1 MVRVNRVRRII
12 RKIDPWTV
20 LKVTLVLNFVVALTV
35 VLGFS
40 IMWVLLVNA
49 GVPQG
54 LEDIARRLALLD
66 QDASLVGNIE
76 PLFTG
81 LVSLAAVYM
90 LTQTAI
96 ATVGAFFY
104 NLVSDLVGGI
114 EVVVLEESHLD
125 APEKPQKVKFSLEID
140 YEDKKPS
147 SDKDIKSIVNYGTIV
162 KLITKLVKKKHYNF
176 LETLAEAV
184 FDELFKDKRIAKIML
199 KIEKLEI
206 LKQCSSVGIQIT
218 KKRSHDKL

>member
-114 EVVVLEESHLD
+114 EVVVLEETHLD
-125 APEKPQKVKFSLEID
+125 TPAKPQKAKQNKSEEQKETVLMSM
-140 YEDKKPS
+140 
-147 SDKDIKSIVNYGTIV
+147 IKSMKKARTDN
-162 KLITKLVKKKHYNF
+162 ITEKQPSEPDIPRPDVPRDI
-176 LETLAEAV
+176 EEPTLMDA
-184 FDELFKDKRIAKIML
+184 L
-199 KIEKLEI
+199 KNTENEEDD
-206 LKQCSSVGIQIT
+206 SF
-218 KKRSHDKL
+218 

>member
-20 LKVTLVLNFVVALTV
+20 LKVTFVLNFIVALTI

-40 IMWVLLVNA
+40 ILWVLLVNA

-76 PLFTG
+76 PLFSS
-81 LVSLAAVYM
+81 VVFLATVYL
-90 LTQTAI
+90 LTQTAL
-96 ATVGAFFY
+96 ATIGAFFY

-114 EVVVLEESHLD
+114 EVVVLEETYND
-125 APEKPQKVKFSLEID
+125 AQNQTLENTQEEHQDNKETMLMTFSNTLKNLKNE
-140 YEDKKPS
+140 ED
-147 SDKDIKSIVNYGTIV
+147 DK
-162 KLITKLVKKKHYNF
+162 
-176 LETLAEAV
+176 E
-184 FDELFKDKRIAKIML
+184 
-199 KIEKLEI
+199 
-206 LKQCSSVGIQIT
+206 
-218 KKRSHDKL
+218 

>member
-35 VLGFS
+35 VLGLS

-66 QDASLVGNIE
+66 QDASLVGNVE
-76 PLFTG
+76 TLFTSV
-81 LVSLAAVYM
+81 VSLAAVYM
-90 LTQTAI
+90 LTQTAL
-96 ATVGAFFY
+96 ATIGAFFY

-125 APEKPQKVKFSLEID
+125 NSQKSTAEEVIAQNKHEQKETVLM
-140 YEDKKPS
+140 
-147 SDKDIKSIVNYGTIV
+147 SIVNSI
-162 KLITKLVKKKHYNF
+162 KKVRQEPSEEKTYLKEDLPRPDVPRNI
-176 LETLAEAV
+176 EEPTLMDALKNTENQE
-184 FDELFKDKRIAKIML
+184 DE
-199 KIEKLEI
+199 
-206 LKQCSSVGIQIT
+206 
-218 KKRSHDKL
+218 

>member
-20 LKVTLVLNFVVALTV
+20 LKVTFVLNFIVALTI

-40 IMWVLLVNA
+40 ILWVLLVNA

-76 PLFTG
+76 PLFSS
-81 LVSLAAVYM
+81 VVFLATVYL
-90 LTQTAI
+90 LTQTAL
-96 ATVGAFFY
+96 ATIGAFFY

-114 EVVVLEESHLD
+114 EVVVLEETYND
-125 APEKPQKVKFSLEID
+125 AQKHTLENTQEEHQDNKETMLMTFSNTLKNLKNEEDEKE
-140 YEDKKPS
+140 
-147 SDKDIKSIVNYGTIV
+147 
-162 KLITKLVKKKHYNF
+162 
-176 LETLAEAV
+176 
-184 FDELFKDKRIAKIML
+184 
-199 KIEKLEI
+199 
-206 LKQCSSVGIQIT
+206 
-218 KKRSHDKL
+218 

>member
-81 LVSLAAVYM
+81 LVSLAVVYM

-114 EVVVLEESHLD
+114 EVVVLEETHLD
-125 APEKPQKVKFSLEID
+125 APEKPNKVKNTPSNESKETVMMSFVNSIKKARSERTVEQTPSTSDLPRPDVPRDIEEPTLMDVLKNEENEDNDSL
-140 YEDKKPS
+140 
-147 SDKDIKSIVNYGTIV
+147 
-162 KLITKLVKKKHYNF
+162 
-176 LETLAEAV
+176 
-184 FDELFKDKRIAKIML
+184 
-199 KIEKLEI
+199 
-206 LKQCSSVGIQIT
+206 
-218 KKRSHDKL
+218 

>member
-96 ATVGAFFY
+96 ATIGAFFY

-114 EVVVLEESHLD
+114 EVVVLEETHLD
-125 APEKPQKVKFSLEID
+125 TPAKPQKAKQNKSEEQKETVLMSMICLLYTSPSPRD
-140 YEDKKPS
+140 RTRSRMPS
-147 SDKDIKSIVNYGTIV
+147 S
-162 KLITKLVKKKHYNF
+162 
-176 LETLAEAV
+176 A
-184 FDELFKDKRIAKIML
+184 
-199 KIEKLEI
+199 
-206 LKQCSSVGIQIT
+206 
-218 KKRSHDKL
+218 